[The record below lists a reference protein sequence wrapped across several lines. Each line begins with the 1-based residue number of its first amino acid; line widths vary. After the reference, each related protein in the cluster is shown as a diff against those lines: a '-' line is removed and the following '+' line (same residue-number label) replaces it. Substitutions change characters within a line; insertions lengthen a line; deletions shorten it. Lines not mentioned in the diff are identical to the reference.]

1 MRLSIDDSI
10 RIEIDGSTET
20 LQVLKI
26 NSSGSITFIRIN
38 ETNIPGRYAAKL
50 AAQKLAAEG
59 KVFDRDSLDDHFF
72 QRAISASSLSD
83 LKARR
88 ITISPIGELR
98 DPGFTE

>member
-1 MRLSIDDSI
+1 MRLSIDDTI
-10 RIEIDGSTET
+10 RAEIDGITES

-38 ETNIPGRYAAKL
+38 ETNIPGRYNAKL

-59 KVFDRDSLDDHFF
+59 KAFDKGALNDAFF
-72 QRAISASSLSD
+72 QKAVSANSLRE

-88 ITISPIGELR
+88 VTISPIGELH
-98 DPGFTE
+98 DPGFKE